1 MIDPASIRTNN
12 PGAMWGKGNALAT
25 KWGATA
31 SPTLNDGLG
40 QGNNI
45 AVFPDKIHGAA
56 AQFDLW
62 HTSEHYHNKTLTAA
76 IHTWSG
82 GNSSSQ
88 YVEFL
93 IKHAPGLTAMS
104 IINDALLSSP
114 LGIAMMKAQA
124 WNEAGKPYPMTDE
137 EWKQAQSLVFGGIVN
152 VDQAAI
158 NAPKVV
164 PTQSGIVRVGDSGAE
179 VLKLQKLLWCKET
192 GAYSHNSET
201 EFALKLFQV
210 RKGLTPDGVCGALT
224 WEKLQPKV

>member
-1 MIDPASIRTNN
+1 MEPASIRFSN
-12 PGAMWGKGNALAT
+12 PGAMWGKGNPLAT

-31 SPTLNDGLG
+31 SPILNDGLG

-45 AVFPDKIHGAA
+45 AVFPDKVHGAA

-62 HTSEHYHNKTLTAA
+62 HTSTHYHNKSLTDA

-82 GNSSSQ
+82 GNSSAN
-88 YVEFL
+88 YVNFL
-93 IKHAPGLTAMS
+93 VKHAPGLTAMS

-124 WNEAGKPYPMTDE
+124 WNEAGKPYPMTDD
-137 EWKQAQSLVFGGIVN
+137 EWKQAQDMVFGGVQPATVTVSSIVKVGSTGDN
-152 VDQAAI
+152 V
-158 NAPKVV
+158 
-164 PTQSGIVRVGDSGAE
+164 T
-179 VLKLQKLLWCKET
+179 KLQKLLWCKET
-192 GAYSHNSET
+192 GTYAANSET

-210 RKGLTPDGVCGALT
+210 RKGLSPDGVCGALT